1 VRIRDQRL
9 VERSAIEADAGFLQS
24 EKARF
29 FCHPVGAQMQQ
40 VLIFDTTLRAGEQSP
55 GQSPGARLTRAT
67 EDGIERAGRQPE
79 LQHD

>member
-1 VRIRDQRL
+1 MR
-9 VERSAIEADAGFLQS
+9 
-24 EKARF
+24 
-29 FCHPVGAQMQQ
+29 Q

-79 LQHD
+79 LHHD